1 MRNGYNKELGF
12 KIIKEREERALET
25 RFDHKGN
32 VIRDYREETR
42 VLSESET
49 NNILP
54 EVPIIVF
61 DGCRKFQNHIQ
72 STKIQPVVRTIK
84 LASLGEPQKQSV
96 AKIIFNFTNR
106 ALGYLMLFRKNKL
119 PIYNSKNKDNVKAY
133 AIGMSM
139 AKQPRSFER

>member
-25 RFDHKGN
+25 RFDHNGN

-42 VLSESET
+42 ILSESET

-61 DGCRKFQNHIQ
+61 DGCRTFQTHIQ
-72 STKIQPVVRTIK
+72 NTNIQPVVRTIK
-84 LASLGEPQKQSV
+84 LASLGEPKKQST

-106 ALGYLMLFRKNKL
+106 VLGHFILFRKNKL
-119 PIYNSKNKDNVKAY
+119 PIYNSNDKNNVKAY

>member
-1 MRNGYNKELGF
+1 MRDGYNKELGF

-25 RFDHKGN
+25 RFDHNGN

-42 VLSESET
+42 ILSESET

-72 STKIQPVVRTIK
+72 STNILPTVRSIK
-84 LASLGEPQKQSV
+84 LASLGEPQKKST
-96 AKIIFNFTNR
+96 AKIIFDFTNR
-106 ALGYLMLFRKNKL
+106 ALGYFMLFRKNKL
-119 PIYNSKNKDNVKAY
+119 PIYNSNNKNNVKAY